1 MRKRYRI
8 RIKMIKETTMDHEQE
23 SMEKALA
30 DVKKVLENSTKESLN
45 QIFRNSPKFL
55 YSVEKIKWILSN

>member
-23 SMEKALA
+23 NMEKALE
-30 DVKKVLENSTKESLN
+30 DVRTVIENSTKESLK
-45 QIFRNSPKFL
+45 QIFRKEPKFI
-55 YSVEKIKWILSN
+55 YKVEDIG

>member
-23 SMEKALA
+23 NMEKALE
-30 DVKKVLENSTKESLN
+30 DVKTVIENSTKESLN
-45 QIFRNSPKFL
+45 QIFKSEPKFT
-55 YSVEKIKWILSN
+55 YKIERV